1 MNEKQLNQFDRIIT
15 LVGKEKYNNITSKK
29 VLVVGLGGVGGYVVE
44 SLVRSGINDITIVDY
59 DTIDI
64 TNLNRQIIA
73 LHSTIG
79 MKKIDVF
86 KERILDINLTCNVT
100 TYDIK
105 LNKDNYKEV
114 LDKKYDY
121 IIDCCDSVDAKK
133 ILLLEAI
140 NTNTPFISS
149 MGTANRIDPSKLE
162 IIDIRKT
169 SYDPLAKIMRK
180 FVKDEKINKKIMVLA
195 SKETPIKTG
204 TKLGSNSYVPTCAG
218 LLISSYVLNDIFK

>member
-15 LVGKEKYNNITSKK
+15 LVGKEKYNNIASKK

-86 KERILDINLTCNVT
+86 KERI
-100 TYDIK
+100 
-105 LNKDNYKEV
+105 
-114 LDKKYDY
+114 
-121 IIDCCDSVDAKK
+121 
-133 ILLLEAI
+133 
-140 NTNTPFISS
+140 
-149 MGTANRIDPSKLE
+149 
-162 IIDIRKT
+162 
-169 SYDPLAKIMRK
+169 
-180 FVKDEKINKKIMVLA
+180 
-195 SKETPIKTG
+195 
-204 TKLGSNSYVPTCAG
+204 
-218 LLISSYVLNDIFK
+218 